1 MAVVAGRV
9 EEHITAFNAAVTSG
23 DWTEFAQRFSTSARM
38 AFSGVPAGP
47 YEGRDAI
54 AEAYRT
60 NPPDDTM
67 ALLDIRST
75 DWTDTAR
82 FQWSRGGTGTL
93 WLAWTAGGLVNRL
106 VVDFD

>member
-1 MAVVAGRV
+1 MAIVADRV
-9 EEHITAFNAAVTSG
+9 DEHIAAFNTAVASG
-23 DWTEFAQRFSTSARM
+23 GWTEFVQRFAESARM
-38 AFSGVPAGP
+38 ELSGVPAGP

-54 AEAYRT
+54 AAAYRS

-67 ALLDIRST
+67 TVLDVRST

-93 WLAWTAGGLVNRL
+93 WLAWTAGGLVSRL

>member
-1 MAVVAGRV
+1 MADRAREHVAR
-9 EEHITAFNAAVTSG
+9 FNAAVNTG
-23 DWTEFAQRFSTSARM
+23 DWTPLLDSLAEAARM
-38 AFSGVPAGP
+38 EFTGVPAGP
-47 YEGRDAI
+47 YEGRAAI

-67 ALLDIRST
+67 EVLDARAT
-75 DWTDTAR
+75 EWTDTIR

-93 WLAWTAGGLVNRL
+93 WLAWTGRGELNRL

>member
-1 MAVVAGRV
+1 MADMSDRVA
-9 EEHITAFNAAVTSG
+9 EHLAAFNAAVVSG
-23 DWTEFAQRFSTSARM
+23 DWTEFVQGFAESARM
-38 AFSGVPAGP
+38 EFTGVPAGP
-47 YEGRDAI
+47 YVGRDAI

-67 ALLDIRST
+67 AALDVRST
-75 DWTDTAR
+75 EWTDTVR

-93 WLAWTAGGLVNRL
+93 WLAWTAGGVVNRL

>member
-1 MAVVAGRV
+1 MTVVTDRV
-9 EEHITAFNAAVTSG
+9 ADHIAAFNAAVTSG
-23 DWTEFAQRFSTSARM
+23 DWTEFVEQFAESARM
-38 AFSGVPAGP
+38 EFSGVPAGP

-67 ALLDIRST
+67 ALLDVRST

-93 WLAWTAGGLVNRL
+93 WLAWTASGLVNRL